1 METIIS
7 ELVNF
12 ETQYLA
18 PFFKNNVLLLT
29 IAAAVYAIF
38 IAPSDNIMK
47 TLFNNTVYRLIWII
61 FIILLTSYDPIIGIL
76 LAIAYLTHSTNT
88 ESFIPETENLAMLFE
103 EQKNIIDQ
111 QFEIVNNKKATNIGM
126 QVLQDAQ
133 TKQIIKELK
142 VMPVKEEILEQDEQD
157 EQVKNY
163 KAQNM
168 NFMSK

>member
-18 PFFKNNVLLLT
+18 PFFKNNVVLLT

-38 IAPSDNIMK
+38 IAPSENIMK
-47 TLFNNTVYRLIWII
+47 TLFNNTIYRLIWII

-76 LAIAYLTHSTNT
+76 LAIAYLTHSTNI
-88 ESFIPETENLAMLFE
+88 ESFIPKTENLAMLFE
-103 EQKNIIDQ
+103 EQKSILDQ
-111 QFEIVNNKKATNIGM
+111 QFEIVDNKKATNIGM

-133 TKQIIKELK
+133 TKQIIN
-142 VMPVKEEILEQDEQD
+142 EILPKEQSLMEQPNQDE
-157 EQVKNY
+157 NY

>member
-38 IAPSDNIMK
+38 IAPSENIMK
-47 TLFNNTVYRLIWII
+47 TLFNNTIYRLIWII

-88 ESFIPETENLAMLFE
+88 ENFKTENLAMLFE
-103 EQKNIIDQ
+103 EQKSIIDQ
-111 QFEIVNNKKATNIGM
+111 QFEIVDNKKATNIGM

-133 TKQIIKELK
+133 TKQIIKEQLE
-142 VMPVKEEILEQDEQD
+142 MPVKEQIEQIDE
-157 EQVKNY
+157 NY

>member
-38 IAPSDNIMK
+38 IAPSENIMK
-47 TLFNNTVYRLIWII
+47 TLFNNTIYRLIWII

-88 ESFIPETENLAMLFE
+88 ENFKTENLAMLFE
-103 EQKNIIDQ
+103 EQKSIIDQ
-111 QFEIVNNKKATNIGM
+111 QFEIVDNKKATNIGM
-126 QVLQDAQ
+126 QVLNGLQDAQ
-133 TKQIIKELK
+133 TKQIIKEQL
-142 VMPVKEEILEQDEQD
+142 EILPTEQSLMEQPNQDE
-157 EQVKNY
+157 NY